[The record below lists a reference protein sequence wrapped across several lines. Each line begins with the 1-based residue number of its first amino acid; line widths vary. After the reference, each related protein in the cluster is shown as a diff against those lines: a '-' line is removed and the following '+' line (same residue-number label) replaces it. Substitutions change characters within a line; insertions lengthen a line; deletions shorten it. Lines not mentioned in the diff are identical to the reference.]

1 MLKLNQLTSL
11 TKKRKRVGRGGSK
24 GGTSGKGSKGQL
36 ARTGGRSEV
45 RPFFEGGQMPLSRR
59 LPRRGFT
66 NGAFKKEYT
75 IINVGDLENQ
85 FDAGAT
91 IDKNVLRKNG
101 FFKSK
106 NEGLVKF
113 LGNGTLTKNFVVIG
127 DAFSKSAVQAIEKA
141 NGKAQLIKEQTGDRT
156 TS

>member
-1 MLKLNQLTSL
+1 MLKLNQLTSISA
-11 TKKRKRVGRGGSK
+11 KRKRVGRGGAK
-24 GGTSGKGSKGQL
+24 GGTCGKGTKGQL
-36 ARTGGRSEV
+36 ARSGGRSEV
-45 RPFFEGGQMPLSRR
+45 KAFFEGGQMPLSRR

-101 FFKSK
+101 FIKSK
-106 NEGLVKF
+106 NEGPIKF
-113 LGNGTLTKNFVVIG
+113 LGNGTLTKNFIVIG
-127 DAFSKSAVQAIEKA
+127 DAFSKSAVQVIEKA
-141 NGKAQLIKEQTGDRT
+141 NGKAQLTKEQAGDRT
-156 TS
+156 TA